1 MDINLETFI
10 QQISNILDKINT
22 NNFLK
27 DVKEIKEINDFY
39 EISNQFCDTIIDSKA
54 KILLYLSE
62 EKEIIFNNKTQIDI
76 N

>member
-27 DVKEIKEINDFY
+27 DVKEIKEIN
-39 EISNQFCDTIIDSKA
+39 
-54 KILLYLSE
+54 L
-62 EKEIIFNNKTQIDI
+62 I
-76 N
+76 NSVKQ